1 MKLSTSTLIVLGLAI
16 GLAGGI
22 SYWEL
27 VGKSRQEEQ
36 AIKKAKLFNFT
47 EKDVKAITI
56 TKPKE
61 TLKFERVK
69 VGEWQMI
76 APQKKPANDAPIA
89 FLLGQLTNVERVQE
103 NDITI
108 PAADRA
114 KFGLAVP
121 SATIQVTLENGNNH
135 RLILGN
141 MDFSG
146 TALYAEI
153 DPPTEATSLPIALVP
168 IDLQNAVNRNLSE
181 WQAPAKPATP
191 KASPTPKPSPKP

>member
-22 SYWEL
+22 GYWEL
-27 VGKSRQEEQ
+27 VGKRQQQERQ
-36 AIKKAKLFNFT
+36 IQKAKLFNFT

-61 TLKFERVK
+61 TLKFERINL
-69 VGEWQMI
+69 GQWQMV
-76 APQKKPANDAPIA
+76 APEKKPANDAPIA
-89 FLLGQLTNVERVQE
+89 FLLGQLTHVERVQD

-141 MDFSG
+141 TDFSG

-153 DPPTEATSLPIALVP
+153 DPPADAQSLQIALVP
-168 IDLQNAVNRNLSE
+168 IDLQNAVNRELNE
-181 WQAPAKPATP
+181 WQAPAQKTE
-191 KASPTPKPSPKP
+191 PSPSPRP